1 MIPGDPLAQPLK
13 ATVLET
19 KAREGRLLAQLR
31 GAGAGGVR
39 GRAARCHP
47 GAGRDLD
54 RGSSPGPF
62 LTGAPLAQYHAR
74 VTAGVALLQGQF
86 YVLDKFHAVLALAC
100 GRIPSRLSGSVISV
114 GGALGACV

>member
-1 MIPGDPLAQPLK
+1 M
-13 ATVLET
+13 
-19 KAREGRLLAQLR
+19 
-31 GAGAGGVR
+31 
-39 GRAARCHP
+39 
-47 GAGRDLD
+47 
-54 RGSSPGPF
+54 
-62 LTGAPLAQYHAR
+62 AQYHAR